1 MRVTE
6 ESMGGRGDYEG
17 RQSVPQMV
25 LRRGCVYHA
34 PLEARGPFPP
44 TEESMKSKHFLA
56 AIAAAVAFAARAA
69 DPACSTHTG
78 LHTTAL
84 VELYTSEGC
93 DSCPAADHWL
103 SSLFAR
109 GFRPDQVVPLA
120 LHVDYWDYIGWKDP
134 FAKGEFSVRQRKLAQ
149 MKRPVIVYTPQVLLQ
164 GRDFR
169 RWSGGEFSE
178 QVMRINSRPARARI
192 ALAIRAIAPDAIHAE
207 LSAMLVDPDERKNAA
222 VYLAAYE
229 NKLASDVAAGE
240 NRGKRLEHDFVV
252 REWLGPIGFDR
263 GLKLADRRSLP
274 LLASANLKHSGVAAF
289 VQDRSSGEVLQALML
304 PACKS

>member
-1 MRVTE
+1 
-6 ESMGGRGDYEG
+6 
-17 RQSVPQMV
+17 
-25 LRRGCVYHA
+25 VYHA
-34 PLEARGPFPP
+34 RV
-44 TEESMKSKHFLA
+44 KSKHLLA
-56 AIAAAVAFAARAA
+56 TIAVTLAFAFTFAAHAA
-69 DPACSTHTG
+69 DPACSATSG
-78 LHTTAL
+78 PRTTAL

-103 SSLFAR
+103 SSLFGQ

-149 MKRPVIVYTPQVLLQ
+149 LKRPVIVYTPQVLLQ
-164 GRDFR
+164 GQDFR
-169 RWSGGEFSE
+169 RWADGEFSA

-192 ALAIRAIAPDAIHAE
+192 ALTIRAVAPDAIHAE
-207 LSAMLVDPDERKNAA
+207 LSAMLIDPAEQKNAA

-252 REWLGPIGFDR
+252 REWIGPIGF
-263 GLKLADRRSLP
+263 GETLKLEEKRALP
-274 LLASANLKHSGVAAF
+274 LLRGANAKNLGVAAF
-289 VQDRSSGEVLQALML
+289 VQNRSNSEVLQALML
-304 PACKS
+304 PACSD

>member
-1 MRVTE
+1 
-6 ESMGGRGDYEG
+6 
-17 RQSVPQMV
+17 
-25 LRRGCVYHA
+25 
-34 PLEARGPFPP
+34 
-44 TEESMKSKHFLA
+44 MKSKRALA
-56 AIAAAVAFAARAA
+56 TIALMLAFAARAA
-69 DPACSTHTG
+69 EPACSATSGPHTA
-78 LHTTAL
+78 AL

-103 SSLFAR
+103 SSLFGQ
-109 GFRPDQVVPLA
+109 GFRPDQLVPLA

-192 ALAIRAIAPDAIHAE
+192 ALAIRAVAPDAIHAE

-252 REWLGPIGFDR
+252 REWIGPIAFGE
-263 GLKLADRRSLP
+263 GLKLEERRSLP
-274 LLASANLKHSGVAAF
+274 LLRGANPGHLGVAAF
-289 VQDRSSGEVLQALML
+289 VQNRATSEVLQALML
-304 PACKS
+304 PVCES